1 MIPRKKRRMI
11 IIISVILVLLII
23 LTAFLIVY
31 INTDMF
37 KSNKTLFEK
46 YFSKNVENINQ
57 MYTSLASKTDY
68 ENSLEQNKYT
78 VNTQINVNNTENIGT
93 TEENTD
99 NVINQLKIVVDGQ
112 VDIANQYEYQDMN
125 LYKNDESILELEYIK
140 DANTYGIRFADL
152 FQQYLLAENSNLQ
165 ELFSNLGYS
174 QEQVANI
181 PNEISLDSLAISQ
194 IQLSDEEKN
203 TLSNRYIEIIENN
216 LEDKTFS
223 KEENQNI
230 EIDGKSVQVN
240 EYSVTLTKEQLN
252 NLYLAILEQ
261 LKNDDIILGK
271 IDGLQSIFD
280 SLNQL
285 NLNESDENQEN
296 IQNVKDSF
304 VTEIDNIIGQ
314 INQSNIGQD
323 ETKIVVYENMKNTVR
338 TAIQTPEY
346 EINFDYLSTSEEKFM
361 QLQRVTT
368 DNKSEQIVN
377 LKKTSNN
384 IEVNLEN
391 TEDGDTRTIT
401 LKQSKEINGNM
412 MNKNLTIQSGTLD
425 NKVEAIISQK
435 IQTVNQFE
443 NEVVLGD
450 DNAIN
455 LSTLDAEQLQSLLS
469 TVTEGVNN
477 KFTEV
482 QNQIN
487 TDEITQVLI
496 NAGVVQEDNTL
507 QASGVTEAERSRYN
521 SQFEI
526 LKGQDLD
533 ADRVIEVFNA
543 INDYISNYE
552 VVSGTEL
559 RVMLDRNNK
568 NEDAITT
575 LTNFIEENGNEKY
588 TIDFEYDETTGLV
601 SSLFLTINVDKR

>member
-140 DANTYGIRFADL
+140 DENLYGIRFTEL
-152 FQQYLLAENSNLQ
+152 FQQFLLAENSNLQ

-181 PNEISLDSLAISQ
+181 PNEISLDLSQ

-261 LKNDDIILGK
+261 LKSDDIILGK
-271 IDGLQSIFD
+271 LDGLQSALDNI
-280 SLNQL
+280 NQL
-285 NLNESDENQEN
+285 NVNESTENNEDSQSLREN
-296 IQNVKDSF
+296 F
-304 VTEIDNIIGQ
+304 VTEIDNIIRQ

-361 QLQRVTT
+361 QFQKVAV
-368 DNKSEQIVN
+368 DNENEQIVN

-391 TEDGDTRTIT
+391 TEDGDTRSIT

-443 NEVVLGD
+443 NEVVLGE
-450 DNAIN
+450 DNSIN
-455 LSTLDAEQLQSLLS
+455 LSALDAEQLQSLLS
-469 TVTEGVNN
+469 TVTEGVDN
-477 KFTEV
+477 KFNEI

-496 NAGVVQEDNTL
+496 NAGLVQEDNTL
-507 QASGVTEAERSRYN
+507 QATGITEAERNRYN

-526 LKGQDLD
+526 LKGKDLD
-533 ADRVIEVFNA
+533 SDRVLEVFNA

-559 RVMLDRNNK
+559 RIMLDRNNK
-568 NEDAITT
+568 NEDAIGT
-575 LTNFIEENGNEKY
+575 LTNFIEKNGNEKY

>member
-57 MYTSLASKTDY
+57 MYTSLDSKTDY

-99 NVINQLKIVVDGQ
+99 NVINQLKIVADGQ

-140 DANTYGIRFADL
+140 DENLYGIRFTDL

-181 PNEISLDSLAISQ
+181 PNEISLDLSQ
-194 IQLSDEEKN
+194 IQLSDEEK
-203 TLSNRYIEIIENN
+203 TTFSNRYLEIIKNN
-216 LEDKTFS
+216 LADKTFS

-230 EIDGKSVQVN
+230 EINGKSVQVN
-240 EYSVTLTKEQLN
+240 EYSVILTKEQLN

-271 IDGLQSIFD
+271 LDGLQSVFD

-285 NLNESDENQEN
+285 NVNESDENQEN

-304 VTEIDNIIGQ
+304 VTKIDNIIGQ

-384 IEVNLEN
+384 IEMNLEN

-507 QASGVTEAERSRYN
+507 QASGVTEAERNRYN

-601 SSLFLTINVDKR
+601 SNLFLTINVDER

>member
-46 YFSKNVENINQ
+46 YFSKNVENVNQ

-99 NVINQLKIVVDGQ
+99 NVINQLKIVADGQ

-140 DANTYGIRFADL
+140 DENLYGIRFTEL
-152 FQQYLLAENSNLQ
+152 FQQFLLAENSNLQ

-181 PNEISLDSLAISQ
+181 PNEISLDLSQ
-194 IQLSDEEKN
+194 IQLSDEEK
-203 TLSNRYIEIIENN
+203 TTFSNRYLEIIKNN
-216 LEDKTFS
+216 LADKTFS

-271 IDGLQSIFD
+271 LDGLQSVFD

-285 NLNESDENQEN
+285 NVNESDENQEN

-384 IEVNLEN
+384 IEMNLEN

-507 QASGVTEAERSRYN
+507 QASGVTEAERNRYN

-601 SSLFLTINVDKR
+601 SNLFLTINVDER

>member
-99 NVINQLKIVVDGQ
+99 NVINQLKIVADGQ

-140 DANTYGIRFADL
+140 DENLYGIRFTEL
-152 FQQYLLAENSNLQ
+152 FQQFLLAENSNLQ

-181 PNEISLDSLAISQ
+181 PNEISLDLSQ
-194 IQLSDEEKN
+194 IQLSDEEK
-203 TLSNRYIEIIENN
+203 TTFSNRYLEIIKNN
-216 LEDKTFS
+216 LADKTFS

-285 NLNESDENQEN
+285 NVNESDENQEN

-384 IEVNLEN
+384 IEMNLEN

-412 MNKNLTIQSGTLD
+412 MNKNLTIQSGILD

-533 ADRVIEVFNA
+533 ADRVLEVFNA

-601 SSLFLTINVDKR
+601 SNLFLTINVDER

>member
-57 MYTSLASKTDY
+57 MYTSLDSKTDY

-99 NVINQLKIVVDGQ
+99 NVINQLKIVADGQ

-140 DANTYGIRFADL
+140 DENLYGIRFTEL
-152 FQQYLLAENSNLQ
+152 FQQFLLAENSNLQ

-181 PNEISLDSLAISQ
+181 PNEISLDLSQ
-194 IQLSDEEKN
+194 IQLSDEEK
-203 TLSNRYIEIIENN
+203 TTFSNRYLEIIKNN
-216 LEDKTFS
+216 LADKTFS

-271 IDGLQSIFD
+271 LDGLQSVFD

-285 NLNESDENQEN
+285 NVNESDENQEN

-384 IEVNLEN
+384 IEMNLEN

-412 MNKNLTIQSGTLD
+412 MNKNLTIQSGILD

-533 ADRVIEVFNA
+533 ADRVLEVFNA

-601 SSLFLTINVDKR
+601 SNLFLTINVDER

>member
-46 YFSKNVENINQ
+46 YFSKNVENVNQ
-57 MYTSLASKTDY
+57 IYTSLASKTDY

-78 VNTQINVNNTENIGT
+78 VNTQISVNNTENIGT

-99 NVINQLKIVVDGQ
+99 NVINQLKIVADGQ

-261 LKNDDIILGK
+261 LKSDDIILGK
-271 IDGLQSIFD
+271 LDGLQSALDNI
-280 SLNQL
+280 NQL
-285 NLNESDENQEN
+285 NVNESTENNEDSQSLREN
-296 IQNVKDSF
+296 F
-304 VTEIDNIIGQ
+304 VTEIDNIIRQ

-361 QLQRVTT
+361 QFQKVAV
-368 DNKSEQIVN
+368 DNENEQIVN

-391 TEDGDTRTIT
+391 TEDGDTRSIT

-443 NEVVLGD
+443 NEVVLGE
-450 DNAIN
+450 DNSIN

-469 TVTEGVNN
+469 TVTEGVDN
-477 KFTEV
+477 KFNEI

-496 NAGVVQEDNTL
+496 NAGLVQEDNTL
-507 QASGVTEAERSRYN
+507 QATGITEAERNRYN

-526 LKGQDLD
+526 LKGKDLD
-533 ADRVIEVFNA
+533 SDRVLEVFNA

-559 RVMLDRNNK
+559 RIMLDRNNK
-568 NEDAITT
+568 NEDAIGT

>member
-46 YFSKNVENINQ
+46 YFSKNVENVNQ
-57 MYTSLASKTDY
+57 IYTSLASKTDY

-78 VNTQINVNNTENIGT
+78 VNTQISVNNTENIGT

-99 NVINQLKIVVDGQ
+99 NVINQLKIVADGQ

-140 DANTYGIRFADL
+140 DENLYGIRFTEL
-152 FQQYLLAENSNLQ
+152 FQQFLLAENSNLQ

-181 PNEISLDSLAISQ
+181 PNEISLDLSQ
-194 IQLSDEEKN
+194 IQLSDEEK
-203 TLSNRYIEIIENN
+203 TTFSNRYLEIIKNN
-216 LEDKTFS
+216 LADKTFS

-271 IDGLQSIFD
+271 LDGLQSVFD

-285 NLNESDENQEN
+285 NVNESDENQEN

-304 VTEIDNIIGQ
+304 VTEIDNIIRQ

-384 IEVNLEN
+384 IEMNLEN

-533 ADRVIEVFNA
+533 ADRVLEVFNA

-601 SSLFLTINVDKR
+601 SNLFLTINVDER

>member
-57 MYTSLASKTDY
+57 MYTSLDSKTDY

-99 NVINQLKIVVDGQ
+99 NVINQLKVVADGQ

-140 DANTYGIRFADL
+140 DENLYGIRFTDL

-181 PNEISLDSLAISQ
+181 PNEISLDLSQ
-194 IQLSDEEKN
+194 IQLSDEEK
-203 TLSNRYIEIIENN
+203 TTFSNRYLEIIKNN
-216 LEDKTFS
+216 LADKTFS

-271 IDGLQSIFD
+271 LDGLQSVFD
-280 SLNQL
+280 SSNQL
-285 NLNESDENQEN
+285 NVNESDENQEN

-314 INQSNIGQD
+314 INQSNIGQE

-384 IEVNLEN
+384 IEMNLEN

-533 ADRVIEVFNA
+533 ADRVLEVFNA

-601 SSLFLTINVDKR
+601 SNLFLTINVDER

>member
-1 MIPRKKRRMI
+1 MIPKKKRRMI

-99 NVINQLKIVVDGQ
+99 NVINQLKIVADGQ

-140 DANTYGIRFADL
+140 DENLYGIRFTEL
-152 FQQYLLAENSNLQ
+152 FQQFLLAENSNLQ

-181 PNEISLDSLAISQ
+181 PNEISLDLSQ
-194 IQLSDEEKN
+194 IQLSDEEK
-203 TLSNRYIEIIENN
+203 TTFSNRYLEIIKNN
-216 LEDKTFS
+216 LADKTFS

-271 IDGLQSIFD
+271 LDGLQSVFD

-285 NLNESDENQEN
+285 NVNESDENQEN

-314 INQSNIGQD
+314 INQSNIGQE

-384 IEVNLEN
+384 IEMNLEN

-412 MNKNLTIQSGTLD
+412 MNKNLTIQSGILD

-533 ADRVIEVFNA
+533 ADRVLEVFNA

-601 SSLFLTINVDKR
+601 SNLFLTINVDER

>member
-140 DANTYGIRFADL
+140 DENLYGIRFTEL
-152 FQQYLLAENSNLQ
+152 FQQFLLAENSNLQ

-181 PNEISLDSLAISQ
+181 PNEISLDLSQ
-194 IQLSDEEKN
+194 IQLSDEEK
-203 TLSNRYIEIIENN
+203 TTFSNRYLEIIKNN
-216 LEDKTFS
+216 LADKTFS

-271 IDGLQSIFD
+271 LDGLQSVFD

-285 NLNESDENQEN
+285 NVNESDENQEN

-601 SSLFLTINVDKR
+601 SNLFLTINVDER

>member
-46 YFSKNVENINQ
+46 YFSKNVENVNQ

-99 NVINQLKIVVDGQ
+99 NVINQLKIVADGQ

-140 DANTYGIRFADL
+140 DENLYGIRFTEL
-152 FQQYLLAENSNLQ
+152 FQQFLLAENSNLQ

-181 PNEISLDSLAISQ
+181 PNEISLDLSQ
-194 IQLSDEEKN
+194 IQLSDEEK
-203 TLSNRYIEIIENN
+203 TTFSNRYLEIIKNN
-216 LEDKTFS
+216 LADKTFS

-271 IDGLQSIFD
+271 LDGLQSVFD

-285 NLNESDENQEN
+285 NVNESDENQEN

-314 INQSNIGQD
+314 INQSNIGQE

-384 IEVNLEN
+384 IEMNLEN

-533 ADRVIEVFNA
+533 KDKVLEVFNA

-601 SSLFLTINVDKR
+601 SNLFLTINVDER

>member
-99 NVINQLKIVVDGQ
+99 NVINQLKIVADGQ

-140 DANTYGIRFADL
+140 DENLYGIRFTEL
-152 FQQYLLAENSNLQ
+152 FQQFLLAENSNLQ

-174 QEQVANI
+174 QEQITNI
-181 PNEISLDSLAISQ
+181 PNEISLDLSQ
-194 IQLSDEEKN
+194 IQLSDEEK
-203 TLSNRYIEIIENN
+203 TTFSNRYLEIIKNN
-216 LEDKTFS
+216 LADKTFS

-285 NLNESDENQEN
+285 NVNESDENQEN

-384 IEVNLEN
+384 IEMNLEN

-412 MNKNLTIQSGTLD
+412 MNKNLTIQSGILD

-533 ADRVIEVFNA
+533 ADRVLEVFNA

-575 LTNFIEENGNEKY
+575 LTNFIEENGNQKY

-601 SSLFLTINVDKR
+601 SNLFLTINVEER

>member
-11 IIISVILVLLII
+11 IMISVILVLLII

-57 MYTSLASKTDY
+57 MYTSLDSKTDY

-99 NVINQLKIVVDGQ
+99 NVINQLKIVADGQ

-140 DANTYGIRFADL
+140 DENLYGIRFTDL

-181 PNEISLDSLAISQ
+181 PNEISLDLSQ
-194 IQLSDEEKN
+194 IQLSDEEK
-203 TLSNRYIEIIENN
+203 TTFSNRYLEIIKNN
-216 LEDKTFS
+216 LADKTFS

-271 IDGLQSIFD
+271 LDGLQSVFD

-285 NLNESDENQEN
+285 NVNESDENQEN

-384 IEVNLEN
+384 IEMNLEN

-533 ADRVIEVFNA
+533 ADRVLEVFNA

-601 SSLFLTINVDKR
+601 SNLFLTINVDER

>member
-57 MYTSLASKTDY
+57 MYTSLDSKTDY

-99 NVINQLKIVVDGQ
+99 NVINQLKIVADGQ

-140 DANTYGIRFADL
+140 DENLYGIRFTDL

-181 PNEISLDSLAISQ
+181 PNEISLDLSQ
-194 IQLSDEEKN
+194 IQLSDEEK
-203 TLSNRYIEIIENN
+203 TTFSNRYLEIIKNN
-216 LEDKTFS
+216 LADKTFS

-230 EIDGKSVQVN
+230 EINGKSVQVN
-240 EYSVTLTKEQLN
+240 EYSVILTKEQLN

-271 IDGLQSIFD
+271 LDGLQSVFD

-285 NLNESDENQEN
+285 NVNESDENQEN

-384 IEVNLEN
+384 IEMNLEN

-507 QASGVTEAERSRYN
+507 QASGVTEAERNRYN

-601 SSLFLTINVDKR
+601 SNLFLTINVDER

>member
-37 KSNKTLFEK
+37 KLNKTLFEK

-99 NVINQLKIVVDGQ
+99 NVINQLKIVADGQ

-140 DANTYGIRFADL
+140 DENLYGIRFTEL
-152 FQQYLLAENSNLQ
+152 FQQFLLAENSNLQ

-181 PNEISLDSLAISQ
+181 PNEISLDLSQ
-194 IQLSDEEKN
+194 IQLSDEEK
-203 TLSNRYIEIIENN
+203 TTFSNRYLEIIKNN
-216 LEDKTFS
+216 LADKTFS

-271 IDGLQSIFD
+271 LDGLQSVFD

-285 NLNESDENQEN
+285 NVNESDENQEN

-338 TAIQTPEY
+338 IAIQTPEY

-384 IEVNLEN
+384 IEMNLEN
-391 TEDGDTRTIT
+391 TEDGDTRSIT

-469 TVTEGVNN
+469 TVTEGVDN
-477 KFTEV
+477 KFNEI

-496 NAGVVQEDNTL
+496 NAGLVQEDNTL
-507 QASGVTEAERSRYN
+507 QATGITEAERNRYN

-526 LKGQDLD
+526 LKGKDLD
-533 ADRVIEVFNA
+533 SDRVLEVFNA

-559 RVMLDRNNK
+559 RIMLDRNNK
-568 NEDAITT
+568 NEDAIGT
-575 LTNFIEENGNEKY
+575 LTNFIEKNRNEKY

>member
-46 YFSKNVENINQ
+46 YFSKNVENVNQ

-99 NVINQLKIVVDGQ
+99 NVINQLKIVADGQ

-140 DANTYGIRFADL
+140 DENLYGIRFTEL
-152 FQQYLLAENSNLQ
+152 FQQFLLAENSNLQ

-181 PNEISLDSLAISQ
+181 PNEISLDLSQ
-194 IQLSDEEKN
+194 IQLSDEEK
-203 TLSNRYIEIIENN
+203 TTFSNRYLEIIKNN
-216 LEDKTFS
+216 LADKTFS

-271 IDGLQSIFD
+271 LDGLQSVFD

-285 NLNESDENQEN
+285 NVNESDENQEN

-384 IEVNLEN
+384 IEMNLEN

-533 ADRVIEVFNA
+533 KDKVLEVFNA

-601 SSLFLTINVDKR
+601 SNLFLTINVDER

>member
-57 MYTSLASKTDY
+57 MYTSLDSKTDY

-99 NVINQLKIVVDGQ
+99 NVINQLKIVADGQ

-140 DANTYGIRFADL
+140 DENLYGIRFTEL
-152 FQQYLLAENSNLQ
+152 FQQFLLAENSNLQ

-181 PNEISLDSLAISQ
+181 PNEISLDLSQ
-194 IQLSDEEKN
+194 IQLSDEEK
-203 TLSNRYIEIIENN
+203 TTFSNRYLEIIKNN
-216 LEDKTFS
+216 LADKTFS

-271 IDGLQSIFD
+271 LDGLQSVFD

-285 NLNESDENQEN
+285 NVNESDENQEN

-384 IEVNLEN
+384 IEMNLEN

-507 QASGVTEAERSRYN
+507 QASGVTEAERNRYN

-601 SSLFLTINVDKR
+601 SNLFLTINVDER

>member
-140 DANTYGIRFADL
+140 DENLYGIRFTEL
-152 FQQYLLAENSNLQ
+152 FQQFLLAENSNLQ

-181 PNEISLDSLAISQ
+181 PNEISLDLSQ
-194 IQLSDEEKN
+194 IQLSDEEK
-203 TLSNRYIEIIENN
+203 TTFSNRYLEIIKNN
-216 LEDKTFS
+216 LADKTFS

-271 IDGLQSIFD
+271 LDGLQSVFD

-285 NLNESDENQEN
+285 NVNESDENQEN

-507 QASGVTEAERSRYN
+507 QASGATEAERSRYN

-601 SSLFLTINVDKR
+601 SNLFLTINVDER

>member
-99 NVINQLKIVVDGQ
+99 NVINQLKIVADGQ

-140 DANTYGIRFADL
+140 DENLYGIRFTDL

-181 PNEISLDSLAISQ
+181 PNEISLDLSQ
-194 IQLSDEEKN
+194 IQLSDEEK
-203 TLSNRYIEIIENN
+203 TTFSNRYLEIIKNN
-216 LEDKTFS
+216 LADKTFS

-271 IDGLQSIFD
+271 LDGLQSVFD

-285 NLNESDENQEN
+285 NVNESDENQEN

-323 ETKIVVYENMKNTVR
+323 ETKIVVYKNMKNTVR

-384 IEVNLEN
+384 IEMNLEN

-455 LSTLDAEQLQSLLS
+455 LSALDAEQLQSLLS

-507 QASGVTEAERSRYN
+507 QASGVTEAERNRYN

-559 RVMLDRNNK
+559 RVILDRNNK

-601 SSLFLTINVDKR
+601 SNLFLTINVDER

>member
-99 NVINQLKIVVDGQ
+99 NVINQLKIVADGQ

-140 DANTYGIRFADL
+140 DENLYGIRFTDL

-181 PNEISLDSLAISQ
+181 PNEISLDLSQ
-194 IQLSDEEKN
+194 IQLSDEEK
-203 TLSNRYIEIIENN
+203 TTFSNRYLEIIKNN
-216 LEDKTFS
+216 LADKTFS

-271 IDGLQSIFD
+271 LDGLQSVFD

-285 NLNESDENQEN
+285 NVNESDENQEN

-314 INQSNIGQD
+314 INQSNIGQE

-384 IEVNLEN
+384 IEMNLEN

-533 ADRVIEVFNA
+533 ADRVLEVFNA

-601 SSLFLTINVDKR
+601 SNLFLTINVDER

>member
-46 YFSKNVENINQ
+46 YFSKNVENVNQ
-57 MYTSLASKTDY
+57 IYTSLASKTDY

-99 NVINQLKIVVDGQ
+99 NVINQLKIVADGQ

-140 DANTYGIRFADL
+140 DENLYGIRFTEL
-152 FQQYLLAENSNLQ
+152 FQQFLLAENSNLQ

-181 PNEISLDSLAISQ
+181 PNEISLDLSQ
-194 IQLSDEEKN
+194 IQLSDEEK
-203 TLSNRYIEIIENN
+203 TTFSNRYLEIIKNN
-216 LEDKTFS
+216 LADKTFS

-261 LKNDDIILGK
+261 LKSDDIILGK
-271 IDGLQSIFD
+271 LDGLQSALDNI
-280 SLNQL
+280 NQL
-285 NLNESDENQEN
+285 NVNESTENNEDSQSLREN
-296 IQNVKDSF
+296 F
-304 VTEIDNIIGQ
+304 VTEIDNIIRQ

-361 QLQRVTT
+361 QFQKVAV
-368 DNKSEQIVN
+368 DNENEQIVN

-391 TEDGDTRTIT
+391 TEDGDTRSIT

-443 NEVVLGD
+443 NEVVLGE
-450 DNAIN
+450 DNSIN

-469 TVTEGVNN
+469 TVTEGVDN
-477 KFTEV
+477 KFNEI

-496 NAGVVQEDNTL
+496 NAGLVQEDNTL
-507 QASGVTEAERSRYN
+507 QATGITEAERNRYN

-526 LKGQDLD
+526 LKGKDLD
-533 ADRVIEVFNA
+533 SDRVLEVFNA

-559 RVMLDRNNK
+559 RIMLDRNNK
-568 NEDAITT
+568 NEDAIGT

>member
-46 YFSKNVENINQ
+46 YFSKNVENVNQ
-57 MYTSLASKTDY
+57 IYTSLASKTDY

-99 NVINQLKIVVDGQ
+99 NVINQLKIVADGQ

-140 DANTYGIRFADL
+140 DENLYGIRFTEL
-152 FQQYLLAENSNLQ
+152 FQQFLLAENSNLQ

-261 LKNDDIILGK
+261 LKSDDIILGK
-271 IDGLQSIFD
+271 LDGLQSALDNI
-280 SLNQL
+280 NQL
-285 NLNESDENQEN
+285 NVNESTENNEDSQSLREN
-296 IQNVKDSF
+296 F
-304 VTEIDNIIGQ
+304 VTEIDNIIRQ

-361 QLQRVTT
+361 QFQKVAV
-368 DNKSEQIVN
+368 DNENEQIVN

-391 TEDGDTRTIT
+391 TEDGDTRSIT

-443 NEVVLGD
+443 NEVVLGE
-450 DNAIN
+450 DNSIN
-455 LSTLDAEQLQSLLS
+455 LSALDAEQLQSLLS
-469 TVTEGVNN
+469 TVTEGVDN
-477 KFTEV
+477 KFNEI

-496 NAGVVQEDNTL
+496 NAGLVQEDNTL
-507 QASGVTEAERSRYN
+507 QATGITEAERNRYN

-526 LKGQDLD
+526 LKGKDLD
-533 ADRVIEVFNA
+533 SDRVLEVFNA

-559 RVMLDRNNK
+559 RIMLDRNNK
-568 NEDAITT
+568 NEDAIGT
-575 LTNFIEENGNEKY
+575 LTNFIEKNRNEKY

>member
-57 MYTSLASKTDY
+57 MYTSLDSKTDY

-99 NVINQLKIVVDGQ
+99 NVINQLKIVADGQ

-140 DANTYGIRFADL
+140 DENLYGIRFTDL

-181 PNEISLDSLAISQ
+181 PNEISLDLSQ
-194 IQLSDEEKN
+194 IQLSDEEK
-203 TLSNRYIEIIENN
+203 TTFSNRYLEIIKNN
-216 LEDKTFS
+216 LADKTFS

-230 EIDGKSVQVN
+230 EIDSKSVQVN

-271 IDGLQSIFD
+271 LDGLQSVFD

-285 NLNESDENQEN
+285 NVNESDENQEN

-384 IEVNLEN
+384 IEMNLEN

-507 QASGVTEAERSRYN
+507 QASGVTEAERNRYN

-601 SSLFLTINVDKR
+601 SNLFLTINVDER